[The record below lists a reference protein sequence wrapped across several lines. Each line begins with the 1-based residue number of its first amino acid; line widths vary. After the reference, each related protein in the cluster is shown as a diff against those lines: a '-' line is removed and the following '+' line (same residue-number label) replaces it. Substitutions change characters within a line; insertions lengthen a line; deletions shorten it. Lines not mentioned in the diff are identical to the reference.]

1 MSCLPSIITYVVRL
15 SDDRGRRGSC
25 THFQIWLDAY
35 YPNIHT
41 SKYVLVV
48 YSLRCVGEPHD
59 DLQHIH
65 PWHGTEICCCRGCYC
80 FVTALLIVIQ
90 TVRTYIPCSDFYPST
105 SSHLRPVPA
114 LVLSE
119 ADTLVPLI
127 RVCSPVIMSCLLYT
141 SPSPRDQRGSR
152 MPSSA

>member
-15 SDDRGRRGSC
+15 SDDGGRRGSC

-41 SKYVLVV
+41 SKYVFVV
-48 YSLRCVGEPHD
+48 YSLGFVGEPHD

-65 PWHGTEICCCRGCYC
+65 GTARRSAVVAVAI
-80 FVTALLIVIQ
+80 VLLPPYPLLYKPFA
-90 TVRTYIPCSDFYPST
+90 RTYLPGSDFYPST

-119 ADTLVPLI
+119 ADTLVPLF
-127 RVCSPVIMSCLLYT
+127 RVCSPVIMSKRRNIKGKGDTRYII
-141 SPSPRDQRGSR
+141 
-152 MPSSA
+152 

>member
-1 MSCLPSIITYVVRL
+1 MSCDSPTT
-15 SDDRGRRGSC
+15 GGGRGSC

-35 YPNIHT
+35 HPNIHT
-41 SKYVLVV
+41 SKYVFVV
-48 YSLRCVGEPHD
+48 YSLGFVGEPHD

-65 PWHGTEICCCRGCYC
+65 PWHGTEICCCRRCYC
-80 FVTALLIVIQ
+80 FVTALLIVIL

-127 RVCSPVIMSCLLYT
+127 RVCFPVIMSKRRNIKGKGDTQYLSLIHI
-141 SPSPRDQRGSR
+141 
-152 MPSSA
+152 